1 MRTRVMVAVMAA
13 AVVGVGWYLNR
24 EAPVVVSAPPS
35 PPPPAPTGEPPATA
49 DCLLAVMVN
58 EGEYEATRE
67 ADAGDV
73 AWQPWL
79 GPIGIGFVCDRGQGE
94 GRWLSRAQLDAI
106 PLDGGTVES
115 VMLANLER
123 RIGDLPFAP
132 VRDTGVGTNA
142 KDDAYAASLL
152 LLESAWVEMDRSEG
166 SVLVAAPG
174 RGKLFVAP
182 GAPELEKPLRTLAQQ
197 AFQQEPDPLYDGVL
211 ARRDGGWELL
221 P

>member
-1 MRTRVMVAVMAA
+1 MVVAA
-13 AVVGVGWYLNR
+13 IVAVVGAFWFLRPNEPAAVSPP
-24 EAPVVVSAPPS
+24 AVVPAPPL
-35 PPPPAPTGEPPATA
+35 PPATPTGELAATA

-58 EGEYEATRE
+58 EGEYESARE
-67 ADAGDV
+67 ADAGDF

-94 GRWLSRAQLDAI
+94 GRWLSRAELEAI
-106 PLDGGTVES
+106 PLDGGTIES
-115 VMLANLER
+115 VMLANLDR
-123 RIGDLPFAP
+123 RIGNLPFMP

-142 KDDAYAASLL
+142 RDDAYAASLL
-152 LLESAWVEMDRSEG
+152 LLESAWLEMDRTEG

-174 RGKLFVAP
+174 RGKIFVAP
-182 GAPELEKPLRTLAQQ
+182 GGPELEKPLRTLAQQ
-197 AFQQEPDPLYDGVL
+197 AFQLEPDPLYDGVL